1 MSVDA
6 RCSPYASAAWGRHVA
21 TVFGGSFE
29 RHVVCLA
36 GGQRKARE
44 LQVPILRGGRLAAA
58 GFVCGHIGYGGV
70 YDSRTGQAAPLRRQL
85 DALAQLSEALG
96 EPCLRLV
103 TPPLRPEQLSAP
115 RWDAH
120 RSQTAIKV
128 LGGAGELRASYDG
141 GVRTALRKI
150 LRQPG
155 LRVGLLAA
163 PERGAAVELIHATQ
177 ERVES
182 PYLSPPALIEGMI
195 PEAPTPH
202 FLAVGAWLRD
212 ELISVG
218 CFVLNGREAAYYL
231 NGWSAR
237 ARELGPNYAMLDAAL
252 QLLSLR
258 GVERVDLG
266 CSHHSALADHKR
278 RWGAELHTFLRLSN
292 PTQHTRS

>member
-1 MSVDA
+1 VSVDA
-6 RCSPYASAAWGRHVA
+6 RWSPYASEAWGRHVA
-21 TVFGGSFE
+21 AVFGGRFE
-29 RHVVCLA
+29 RHVVTLGT
-36 GGQRKARE
+36 GGKKARE
-44 LQVPILRGGRLAAA
+44 LHVPILRGGRLAAE

-70 YDSRTGQAAPLRRQL
+70 YDRAGQPAPLRHQL
-85 DALAQLSEALG
+85 DALAQLGETLG

-120 RSQTAIKV
+120 RSQTAVKV
-128 LGGAGELRASYDG
+128 LGGELRASYDG
-141 GVRTALRKI
+141 AVRTALRKI
-150 LRQPG
+150 LRRPG
-155 LRVGLLAA
+155 LRVGLLTAR
-163 PERGAAVELIHATQ
+163 ERGDAVELIHATQ
-177 ERVES
+177 ARVES

-195 PEAPTPH
+195 PEAPSPN

-218 CFVLNGREAAYYL
+218 CFVLSPNNREAAYYL

-237 ARELGPNYAMLDAAL
+237 ARELGPNYAMLDAAF

-266 CSHHSALADHKR
+266 FSHQRALADHKR
-278 RWGAELHTFLRLSN
+278 RWGAELHTFLRLPN
-292 PTQHTRS
+292 PAQHTRS